1 MARTRLRHELLV
13 SLSLLFGLSTVAV
26 SLTTAWVLPRAES
39 ALQMGL
45 EIAVLTTTQLV
56 LLLVLSH
63 LIVRRSL
70 LDPVHKLVG
79 DVRRIADGDYSHRVE
94 PPNAE
99 ELRSIM
105 ESVNM
110 MADRMI
116 EDQEHL
122 VGNVRSLEATNRELV
137 EARNQV
143 IQAARLVSVGTL
155 AAGIAHEVGNPLGAI
170 MGYVDVAAS
179 RARARG
185 DDPELLDAIR
195 GEAKRIDRIV
205 RGLLDYARPKDD
217 ELRAHSPRDSIL
229 RVRDLLEVQGKLT
242 QVESEWDVADDLPLI
257 LLQEQQLEQV
267 LVNLLLNAIHAV
279 EGTEQP
285 KITISAVS
293 ERGPGGRL
301 PARREDDHPEVNYL
315 HRRRFADSEDVTA
328 IATLKTAERIVVV
341 SVFDNGP
348 GLSDEALERI
358 FDPFYTTKDPGE
370 GTGLGL
376 FISSRLVEGMG
387 GRIEVENC
395 ADAGARFT
403 LLFPEALG
411 VHSNENQES

>member
-1 MARTRLRHELLV
+1 MM
-13 SLSLLFGLSTVAV
+13 SLGVLFGSSTVILALV
-26 SLTTAWVLPRAES
+26 MAWVLPLAES
-39 ALQMGL
+39 TLQAGL
-45 EIAVLTTTQLV
+45 EILVLTVTQLV
-56 LLLVLSH
+56 LLGVLSN

-70 LDPVHKLVG
+70 LDPVDKLVT
-79 DVRRIADGDYSHRVE
+79 DVQKIADGDYAHRVR

-105 ESVNM
+105 ESVNV
-110 MADRMI
+110 MADRLI
-116 EDQEHL
+116 QGQEHL
-122 VGNVRSLEATNRELV
+122 AGNVHSLEHTNRELV

-170 MGYVDVAAS
+170 MGFVDVAGS

-185 DDPELLDAIR
+185 DDTELVDAIR

-217 ELRAHSPRDSIL
+217 ELRAHSPRETIE
-229 RVRDLLEVQGKLT
+229 RVRDLLEVQGKLGQIT
-242 QVESEWDVADDLPLI
+242 TEWDLSDDLPLI
-257 LLQEQQLEQV
+257 LLHEQHMEQV
-267 LVNLLLNAIHAV
+267 LVNLLLNAIQAL
-279 EGTEQP
+279 EETDEP
-285 KITISAVS
+285 RITVSAVS
-293 ERGPGGRL
+293 ELGPGANLL
-301 PARREDDHPEVNYL
+301 PRREDDHPDLNYL
-315 HRRRFADSEDVTA
+315 HRRRVAHDDDAEAV
-328 IATLKTAERIVVV
+328 ATLKTAERIVVV

-348 GLSDEALERI
+348 GFRPEVLERI
-358 FDPFYTTKDPGE
+358 FDPFFTTKEPGK

-395 ADAGARFT
+395 SEGGARFT
-403 LLFPEALG
+403 LRFPEAVG
-411 VHSNENQES
+411 TRSHEIQES